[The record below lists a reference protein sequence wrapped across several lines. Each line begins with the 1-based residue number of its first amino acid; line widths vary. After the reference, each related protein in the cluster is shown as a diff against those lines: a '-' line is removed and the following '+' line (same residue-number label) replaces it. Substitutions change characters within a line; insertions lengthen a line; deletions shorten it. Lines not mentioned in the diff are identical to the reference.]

1 MSTFKRI
8 LAWTLIV
15 ISVIGILVCTLGVVG
30 SWMIKDRLTQEVL
43 GLLSKADTAVTRVE
57 DSLTLVDAQLKD
69 AGTAIDTVRE
79 AASKLGDRIE
89 KNSPVLDR
97 ISQILNEELGPT
109 VNKIR
114 DTFLKIEERVSA
126 VNNTIAVVN
135 ALPGIELPPLDI
147 QFEGI
152 NDRVSQVFDTV
163 QQLQKSI
170 ADFKAGIVQSMA
182 PFLERLDRISGFLV
196 KLDQDMSTYLD
207 KVNKLQAVLAGAK
220 ANIPAT
226 INKITIF
233 ISIIFLWVILA
244 QIGLVL
250 VARFY
255 LRTGRMV
262 WEFDAPRK
270 SQEVVPEA
278 AS

>member
-1 MSTFKRI
+1 MSTFNRI

-30 SWMIKDRLTQEVL
+30 SWMINDRLTQGVL
-43 GLLSKADTAVTRVE
+43 GLLSKADTAITRVE
-57 DSLTLVDAQLKD
+57 DLLTLADAQLKD

-126 VNNTIAVVN
+126 VNNTIAVIN

-147 QFEGI
+147 QFEGL
-152 NDRVSQVFDTV
+152 NDRVSQVVDTV
-163 QQLQKSI
+163 QQLQQSI

-182 PFLERLDRISGFLV
+182 PFMERLDRISGFLV
-196 KLDQDMSTYLD
+196 RLDQDMNTYLD
-207 KVNKLQAVLAGAK
+207 KVNKLQTALARAK
-220 ANIPAT
+220 LNIPST
-226 INKITIF
+226 INKITLS

-244 QIGLVL
+244 QIGLIL
-250 VARFY
+250 VARVY
-255 LRTGRMV
+255 IKTGKMV
-262 WEFDAPRK
+262 WELIPSRK
-270 SQEVVPEA
+270 SEETLPEA